1 LTLSS
6 WSLVTIGALAWGCAA
21 KNGGE
26 STFTSGSHSTATTGG
41 QTSSGA
47 GGAST
52 TTTTGGA
59 GMVTTGASSTTGQI
73 MTTGTTGAG
82 TGGSGL
88 NADAACASTKEGTTQ
103 IPTDVFIMQDHSGS
117 MQCLATDDTC
127 QNTPGTPSRWD
138 EVSKAI
144 NTFVNS
150 PGPAMAGIGVGIGFF
165 PINGGGIIPLPSCS
179 ATDYAKPAVPI
190 APLPGNAMPIN
201 NAITMT
207 MPSGGTP
214 TYPALQGALDYAR
227 AYNTQNM
234 GKRTAAVLLVTDGVP
249 TGCGVNNVVADI
261 ATLAQQAYM
270 GMPQIKTFVVGMGD
284 TAALD
289 QVALAGSGGMTH
301 YIPAMGDVVGALS
314 KALVAI
320 TGMISCTYAIPATAV
335 DPQSVNI
342 QITTAGVTKDVGK
355 VANIAACGTLGG
367 WYYDNETKPTMIIL
381 CPGTCDSAR
390 MDMNAK
396 VQVLYGCPSMPPR

>member
-1 LTLSS
+1 LSLSCWSIATL
-6 WSLVTIGALAWGCAA
+6 GALAWGCAA
-21 KNGGE
+21 KNGSD
-26 STFTSGSHSTATTGG
+26 STFTGSRSSATTGG
-41 QTSSGA
+41 PTTSGA
-47 GGAST
+47 GGASA

-59 GMVTTGASSTTGQI
+59 GMMTTTGASTTTGQI

-82 TGGSGL
+82 TGGSGI
-88 NADAACASTKEGTTQ
+88 NPDAACASTKEGTTQ

-117 MQCLATDDTC
+117 MQCLATDDAC

-165 PINGGGIIPLPSCS
+165 PVNMGGIIPLPSCT
-179 ATDYAKPAVPI
+179 ATDYAKPAVQI
-190 APLPGNAMPIN
+190 APLPGNATPIA

-227 AYNTQNM
+227 SYNMQNM

-249 TGCGVNNVVADI
+249 SGCGLTNAIPDI
-261 ATLAQQAYM
+261 STLAQQAYE

-320 TGMISCTYAIPATAV
+320 TGMISCTYTIPATAV

-342 QITTAGVTKDVGK
+342 QITTGGMTKDIGK
-355 VANIAACGTLGG
+355 VANAAACGTPGG
-367 WYYDNETKPTMIIL
+367 WYYDNEMKPTMIIL
-381 CPGTCDSAR
+381 CPGTCDAAR
-390 MDMNAK
+390 MDTNAN